1 MDSGLRYKAQGKQ
14 RKDKMEDKYTDEQIE
29 NWNSFEDLRQSGA
42 CNMLSSAVREITG
55 LTRDEHQFI
64 LANYED
70 MKEQA
75 ERNAA

>member
-1 MDSGLRYKAQGKQ
+1 LRYKAQGKQ

-29 NWNSFEDLRQSGA
+29 NWNSFEDLRQKGA
-42 CNMLSSAVREITG
+42 CNMLSSTVREITG